1 MDQNLLDTVR
11 ATAES
16 VRFWAEGRA
25 EGTYKEGDLNGM
37 CAIASAELWRQL
49 NREGIAAEIHA
60 WLCPMDKQ
68 SAHVYLVVEDHVVD
82 VTCTQFSKMRNIPV
96 FIEHVREAERFDWYH
111 SQEVFPSPAEL
122 IRWQKK
128 GRWPADQVAWGK

>member
-1 MDQNLLDTVR
+1 MLNKDQILGI
-11 ATAES
+11 ATS
-16 VRFWAEGRA
+16 VRYWAEGRA

-49 NREGIAAEIHA
+49 TAEGIKAE
-60 WLCPMDKQ
+60 LCCWICPQDQ
-68 SAHVYLVVEDHVVD
+68 ESAHVFLLVEDDHILC

-96 FIEHVREAERFDWYH
+96 YFEHHKEAEKWDWFNIH
-111 SQEVFPSPAEL
+111 FSFPTPEDL

-128 GRWPADQVAWGK
+128 NRWPADQIAWTK